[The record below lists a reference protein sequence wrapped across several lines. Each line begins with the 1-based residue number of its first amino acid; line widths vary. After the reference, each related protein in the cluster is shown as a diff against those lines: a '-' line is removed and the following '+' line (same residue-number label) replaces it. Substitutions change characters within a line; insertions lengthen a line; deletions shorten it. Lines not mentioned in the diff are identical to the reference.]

1 VDKPRVGNPESRIRE
16 AAVILA
22 ILMIPGCAAKT
33 SAERAGIDQE
43 IARNILWLYHEDP
56 AARFREVRVTCED
69 RVVTLEGRVTD
80 PKSASDAL
88 QIALGQAR
96 GGSVVSKLDI
106 RAR

>member
-1 VDKPRVGNPESRIRE
+1 MGRTRIKE
-16 AAVILA
+16 ATLFLA

-43 IARNILWLYHEDP
+43 IARNILWQYHEDP
-56 AARFREVRVTCED
+56 ATRFRDVRVTCED
-69 RVVTLEGRVTD
+69 RVVTLEGRVPD

-96 GGSVVSKLDI
+96 GGSVVSKLEI